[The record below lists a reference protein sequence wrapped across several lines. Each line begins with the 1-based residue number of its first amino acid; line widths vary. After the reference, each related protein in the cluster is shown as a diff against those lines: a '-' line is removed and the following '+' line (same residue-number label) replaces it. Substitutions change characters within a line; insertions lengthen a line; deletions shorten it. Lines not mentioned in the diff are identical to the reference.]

1 MHELDITR
9 RNFQIDPSLHIWG
22 WEIPVYL
29 FLGGIVAGMM
39 IISGYFLFRERY
51 RDTESAS
58 TTLPFLSMVL
68 LSIGMAALFL
78 DLEYKAHVWRMYATF
93 QITSPMSWGSW
104 ILLLVYPAL
113 FFNML
118 VRQPRWIERR
128 VPLLERWSARLH
140 RHPAGIK
147 TVGIVNMLLGGMLG
161 IYTGVLLS
169 AFGARPLW
177 NSPLLGLLF
186 LVSGLSSAAALVHLF
201 ARSRWE
207 SELLAKSDNA
217 FLTLE
222 LFLIGLF
229 LIGLLTSAR
238 AQQDAALL
246 LLSGVYAPVFWVF
259 VVGIG
264 ILVPLFL
271 QSLAVTHRIAHS
283 VMPPLMVIA
292 GGVILRFVIVQAGQV
307 SHWTRVA
314 GLP

>member
-9 RNFQIDPSLHIWG
+9 RNPQIDPSLHIWG

-51 RDTESAS
+51 RETESTS
-58 TTLPFLSMVL
+58 TILPFLSMVL
-68 LSIGMAALFL
+68 ISAGMFALFL
-78 DLEYKAHVWRMYATF
+78 DLEYKVHVWRMYATF
-93 QITSPMSWGSW
+93 QVTSPMSWGAW
-104 ILLLVYPAL
+104 ILILVYPAL
-113 FFNML
+113 FLNML
-118 VRQPRWIERR
+118 VRQPRWIRTR
-128 VPLLERWSARLH
+128 VHRFERWSEHLH

-147 TVGIVNMLLGGMLG
+147 TVGVANMILGGMLG

-177 NSPLLGLLF
+177 NSPVLGLLF

-201 ARSRWE
+201 ARNPWE
-207 SELLAKSDNA
+207 RELLGKSDNA
-217 FLTLE
+217 FLTIE
-222 LFLIGLF
+222 LFVLALLIIGLV
-229 LIGLLTSAR
+229 TSTQAH
-238 AQQDAALL
+238 QNAASL
-246 LLSGVYAPVFWVF
+246 LLSGAYAPAFWVL

-271 QSLAVTHRIAHS
+271 QSLAITHKMAHS
-283 VMPPLMVIA
+283 AIPPILVIL
-292 GGVILRFVIVQAGQV
+292 GSLLLRFVVVSGGQA